1 MSDHDTLPP
10 IADEEI
16 VGMWRVAADD
26 AASHRL
32 PEGVGMDRTCDACR
46 ASTMTR
52 YELRGMTLTMCGH
65 HSRQHGAMLTGLGYV
80 AREVTADEGRVLRE
94 CG

>member
-1 MSDHDTLPP
+1 MS
-10 IADEEI
+10 
-16 VGMWRVAADD
+16 AADRPECQR
-26 AASHRL
+26 AGAFRL
-32 PEGVGMDRTCDACR
+32 PEGVAMDRCDGCGAPTAFEWWKSEDR
-46 ASTMTR
+46 TTF
-52 YELRGMTLTMCGH
+52 TMCAH